1 MGYTDPVPVPARQR
15 LLDAL
20 VNLTASQGLDGV
32 SIREVAAAAGVS
44 IGTVQYHCHNKD
56 QMLVM
61 AFEHIAARIMDRT
74 ASIASAPIST
84 PDEKIGSRLN
94 RALLELLPLDEVRRT
109 ESRVYLAFAARAAVV
124 PSLAKVQH
132 TFLTEL
138 RDQCAAALQAARKA
152 GETRSD
158 VDPDQ
163 AAAGIAALVDGL
175 LVHLLTDPAGLP
187 EEEAVDVLRAHLSTL
202 LVL

>member
-1 MGYTDPVPVPARQR
+1 MWVDYTDHVPVPARQR

-56 QMLVM
+56 QMLV
-61 AFEHIAARIMDRT
+61 
-74 ASIASAPIST
+74 SAPIST

-175 LVHLLTDPAGLP
+175 LVHLLTDPTGLP